1 MEMFHETAGYKQLES
16 EKPPRFSVV
25 AETDKSG
32 MLDPMSRREE

>member
-1 MEMFHETAGYKQLES
+1 MEMFHETAGYEQLES

-32 MLDPMSRREE
+32 MLDPMGRREE